1 MKNRKVMLAVD
12 KLIVGLVTAA
22 MSISFVPGLL
32 DSGMVFAASS
42 KNQNNTCIGTTGITN
57 PDEPATD
64 KDWSGSYVYFGT
76 YGGSSIRFRVLAKDS
91 TTYST
96 SKTLFLDS
104 DKTLLTRLFDYEDI
118 QDVYGYSNSWGESDI
133 KIYLNETFISNC
145 FSDLEQS
152 AMANSYANAHSL
164 VVGSKAGNVTSSVKE
179 KFNDYVALTGEKVFL
194 LDAEEA
200 SNVLYGYSNTETA
213 SNNRKKIGS
222 SKFWWLR
229 SASCKTEDNAGYIS
243 YNGKITTYQI
253 NEKSGIAPAL
263 NVDQSSI
270 IFSTIVNDGSFNKSG
285 TEYKLTLNDK
295 NLSISVQSGKKIT
308 VSGTTV
314 TVPYTITGSDAGN
327 ATRASVLILDKE
339 YKAGNPNNA
348 KILYYDELGGTFDK
362 NGTGTFTLPSSLNLN
377 DWGTKYFVYI
387 IAEDVNGSNATDYA
401 SVPVKISVPSN
412 SAGPTSKPT
421 ATPTPTKKPTATPT
435 KKPTPTPTKKPTATP
450 TKKPTATPTK
460 KPTATP
466 TKKPTVTPTVK
477 PTAKPTTK
485 PTVTPTKK
493 PTATPTKKPTV
504 TPTAKPTVKPT
515 TKPTVTPTPSP
526 KPKST
531 WVQEGGKWYY
541 YDANSKKAT
550 GWVKDGT
557 KWYYCDKNGVMQTGW
572 IQDGGK
578 WYYMSASG
586 AMSTGWVKVGTTW
599 YYLSASGAM
608 ATGWVKVGNTW
619 YYMSASG
626 AMVTGWY
633 KVGTKWYYF
642 DDTGAMKTGWHQTG
656 KYWYY
661 LSPATGEM
669 VTGKVSID
677 GKMNNFDESGVW
689 LGYV

>member
-1 MKNRKVMLAVD
+1 MKIFRKCASGLLA
-12 KLIVGLVTAA
+12 AA
-22 MSISFVPGLL
+22 MSISFVSGLL
-32 DSGMVFAASS
+32 GSSTVLAAET
-42 KNQNNTCIGTTGITN
+42 KNQSNTYLGTAGISN
-57 PDEPATD
+57 PNEPSAD
-64 KDWSGSYVYFGT
+64 SSWSGSYVYYGT
-76 YGGSSIRFRVLAKDS
+76 NKGSAIKFRVLAKDS
-91 TTYST
+91 TTYS
-96 SKTLFLDS
+96 SGKTLFLDCDS
-104 DKTLLTRLFDYEDI
+104 TLFTHIFDVGTKSW
-118 QDVYGYSNSWGESDI
+118 QDSELRS
-133 KIYLNETFISNC
+133 YLNDTFIRVSFTDIEKNALA
-145 FSDLEQS
+145 S
-152 AMANSYANAHSL
+152 SYASSHSL
-164 VVGSKAGNVTSSVKE
+164 TVGTKPGTVSSWTQNGFKT
-179 KFNDYVALTGEKVFL
+179 YVGLTGEKVFV

-200 SNVLYGYSNTETA
+200 SNVAYGYSTVDTKS
-213 SNNRKKIGS
+213 SNRVKNGVSR
-222 SKFWWLR
+222 FWWLR
-229 SASCKTEDNAGYIS
+229 SDYQPNDNSCGYITF
-243 YNGKITTYQI
+243 NGQLRTYQI
-253 NEKSGIAPAL
+253 DQKIGVSPAF
-263 NVDQSSI
+263 NVDQNEI
-270 IFSTIVNDGSFNKSG
+270 LFSTSLTSSNEF
-285 TEYKLTLNDK
+285 KLTLNDS
-295 NLSISVQSGKKIT
+295 NMSIAVTSGKKATAEGSKI
-308 VSGTTV
+308 
-314 TVPYTITGSDAGN
+314 TVPYTITGSNAGN
-327 ATRASVLILDKE
+327 ATRTSVLILDKE
-339 YKAGNPNNA
+339 YKTGNSGNA
-348 KILYYDELGGTFDK
+348 RILFYDGLSGTFGMT
-362 NGTGTFTLPSSLNLN
+362 GTGSFTLPSSLNLN

-387 IAEDVNGSNATDYA
+387 VAEDVNGSNVTDYA
-401 SVPVKISVPSN
+401 SAPVKVGAPSN

-435 KKPTPTPTKKPTATP
+435 KKPSPTP

-493 PTATPTKKPTV
+493 PTATPTKKPAV
-504 TPTAKPTVKPT
+504 TPTAKPTVNPT
-515 TKPTVTPTPSP
+515 TKPTVTPIPSP